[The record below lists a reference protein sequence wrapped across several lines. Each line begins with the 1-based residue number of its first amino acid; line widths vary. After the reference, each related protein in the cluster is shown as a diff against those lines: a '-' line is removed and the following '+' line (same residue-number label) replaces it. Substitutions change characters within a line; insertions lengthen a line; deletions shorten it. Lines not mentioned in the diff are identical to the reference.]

1 MRHRIDKKFFNRDT
15 KSRRSLLHGVAIALF
30 EHGEIL
36 TTRAKGKES
45 MRLIDSLISQAKVG
59 DLKARRNL
67 HRVFG
72 RTDVVNN
79 LCDRVAPVFKDRQSG
94 FCRLVLVGNRRGDN
108 TAMYRLSLVEVLP
121 ASKKSEKAAAKVA
134 AKAEAAQAK
143 KSTKKAGK
151 AEKVEK
157 ATVSADKKA
166 QAAIAKDKNL
176 DEKVSAKKISVENKG
191 GRRTIFGGG
200 RGK

>member
-15 KSRRSLLHGVAIALF
+15 KSRRSLLHGVAVALF

-94 FCRLVLVGNRRGDN
+94 FTRLTLVGNRRGDN
-108 TAMYRLSLVEVLP
+108 TEMYRLSLVEVLP

-134 AKAEAAQAK
+134 AKAETAQAK
-143 KSTKKAGK
+143 KSTKKAEK
-151 AEKVEK
+151 TEKVT
-157 ATVSADKKA
+157 ASADKKA

>member
-15 KSRRSLLHGVAIALF
+15 KSRRSLLHGVAVALF

-94 FCRLVLVGNRRGDN
+94 FTRLTLVGNRRGDN
-108 TAMYRLSLVEVLP
+108 TEMYRLSLVEVLP

-143 KSTKKAGK
+143 KSTKKAEK
-151 AEKVEK
+151 TEKVT
-157 ATVSADKKA
+157 ASADKKA

>member
-15 KSRRSLLHGVAIALF
+15 KSRRSLLNGVVIALF
-30 EHGEIL
+30 EHGEIV
-36 TTRAKGKES
+36 TSRAKGKEG
-45 MRLIDSLISQAKVG
+45 MRLAESLISQAKVG
-59 DLKARRNL
+59 DLNARRNL

-72 RTDVVNN
+72 RSDVVNN

-94 FCRLVLVGNRRGDN
+94 FTRLVLIGNRRGDN

-121 ASKKSEKAAAKVA
+121 PSKKSEKAAAKVA
-134 AKAEAAQAK
+134 AKSEAK
-143 KSTKKAGK
+143 KTKVAAKADK
-151 AEKVEK
+151 KNAV
-157 ATVSADKKA
+157 ADKKA
-166 QAAIAKDKNL
+166 QAAIATDKTQ
-176 DEKVSAKKISVENKG
+176 DEKVSAKKMTSADNKA

>member
-15 KSRRSLLHGVAIALF
+15 KSRRSLLHGVAVALF

-94 FCRLVLVGNRRGDN
+94 FTRLTLVGNRRGDN
-108 TAMYRLSLVEVLP
+108 TEMYRLSLVEVLP

-143 KSTKKAGK
+143 KSTQK
-151 AEKVEK
+151 AEKTEK
-157 ATVSADKKA
+157 VTASADKKA

>member
-15 KSRRSLLHGVAIALF
+15 KSRRSLLHGVAIAIF

-121 ASKKSEKAAAKVA
+121 ASKKQEKAAAQA
-134 AKAEAAQAK
+134 AIKAEAVKVK
-143 KSTKKAGK
+143 KGGKK
-151 AEKVEK
+151 AEKST
-157 ATVSADKKA
+157 ASADKKS

-176 DEKVSAKKISVENKG
+176 DEKVSAKKINVENKA

-200 RGK
+200 RGN